1 MPVVTKS
8 ERPLL
13 EFGQWIQG
21 ENFECLTYCKNST
34 EQVAAL
40 EKLITGKIDEIFPRK
55 EITIFKN
62 DKEFMNKE
70 LRMLKRQKSRE
81 YRRHRKSKKYQEL
94 LEKFTKIKR
103 ENSKKFVDKIEEL
116 KNANVSQFYRK
127 VKELGS
133 RLGEDSSNPFTLP
146 KHLELNLEDKEA
158 AEAIAKHFS
167 SISQEY
173 PPIDANTLPKR
184 VKAKI
189 FATANKTP
197 TIEEYEVYDK
207 LKKRKMKNSLI
218 PGYIPKKLKKEF
230 LPELAKPLAH
240 PSPRVYCLKLKMIYV
255 ILVSLQT
262 SAKIMNNFWRIG

>member
-1 MPVVTKS
+1 M
-8 ERPLL
+8 
-13 EFGQWIQG
+13 
-21 ENFECLTYCKNST
+21 
-34 EQVAAL
+34 AAL

-94 LEKFTKIKR
+94 LEKVTKIKR

-158 AEAIAKHFS
+158 AA
-167 SISQEY
+167 
-173 PPIDANTLPKR
+173 
-184 VKAKI
+184 V
-189 FATANKTP
+189 
-197 TIEEYEVYDK
+197 
-207 LKKRKMKNSLI
+207 
-218 PGYIPKKLKKEF
+218 
-230 LPELAKPLAH
+230 
-240 PSPRVYCLKLKMIYV
+240 
-255 ILVSLQT
+255 
-262 SAKIMNNFWRIG
+262 